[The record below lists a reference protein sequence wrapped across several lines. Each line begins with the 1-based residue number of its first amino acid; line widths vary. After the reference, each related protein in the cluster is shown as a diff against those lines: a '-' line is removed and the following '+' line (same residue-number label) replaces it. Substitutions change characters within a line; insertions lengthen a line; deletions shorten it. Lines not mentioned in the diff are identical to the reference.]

1 MQPTRE
7 LAISLNKEVKL
18 YGKWRNEMDYFDN
31 SLKCQEEHPIDF
43 DKAWVNLGFSRRQ
56 EGKRSLLG
64 VCDEGK
70 DFDLRIN
77 AQLTGVL
84 EEKRGDYEIIKLS
97 ADGFIKWAMY
107 AQTPVAKA
115 SVGELIKRL
124 RYITKEN
131 TELKKSIRAQSWK
144 AYLLDFVESR
154 HKEHNRL
161 VNELAELISGKTKDG
176 YKKLLDQQ
184 EFEFGNYSISEVFI
198 KFYTDS
204 IESIQ
209 NETFFP
215 NTIINDNRLQIS
227 EHGKEDDAA

>member
-1 MQPTRE
+1 MDILNEKDNEKVESYYGLLVYLYEQKEVKTLDPILKERKIHSQVGTVLKTDGILLKDGNYKWNTEMQPTRE

-144 AYLLDFVESR
+144 AYHAVL
-154 HKEHNRL
+154 
-161 VNELAELISGKTKDG
+161 
-176 YKKLLDQQ
+176 
-184 EFEFGNYSISEVFI
+184 
-198 KFYTDS
+198 
-204 IESIQ
+204 
-209 NETFFP
+209 
-215 NTIINDNRLQIS
+215 
-227 EHGKEDDAA
+227 